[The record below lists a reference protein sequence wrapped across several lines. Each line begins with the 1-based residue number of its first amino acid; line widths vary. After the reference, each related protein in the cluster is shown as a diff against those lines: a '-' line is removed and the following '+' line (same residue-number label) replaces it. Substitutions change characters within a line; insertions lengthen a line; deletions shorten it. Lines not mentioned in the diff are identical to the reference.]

1 MGELVEIVNV
11 SKRYPGVKALE
22 DVSFD
27 IRQGEVHALVGENGA
42 GKTTLIKILA
52 GIIQPDS
59 GVVYIAG
66 EPQSFHNPL
75 ESLRKGVAITYQ
87 DLGLFP
93 NLSVAENQYQLRKQ
107 NEAALKQQS
116 LGETARAA

>member
-59 GVVYIAG
+59 GVVYISG

-87 DLGLFP
+87 ELGLFP